1 MNKRSSIEQE
11 IRYEYLKWLYDWV
24 SGENYWALFR
34 HLHRTPFRWT
44 VPNDD
49 NRAMDGIAL
58 RDRFEYEEHY
68 TYVGYAEDE
77 CSVLELLVG
86 MASRIND
93 IMIGIEEEDQTPRWF
108 WEIVSNLFLHNF
120 TDDNFFNGGGR
131 DEISDILDMFM
142 DRTYTFN
149 GEGGLFPLK
158 NTDVDQREVE
168 LWYQMSAY
176 LDENFDINQVV

>member
-1 MNKRSSIEQE
+1 MNKRFNVEQE
-11 IRYEYLKWLYDWV
+11 IKYDYLKWLVDWV
-24 SGENYWALFR
+24 GGEDYWALFR
-34 HLHRTPFRWT
+34 HLHRTPFRW
-44 VPNDD
+44 VVANDE
-49 NRAMDGIAL
+49 NRAMDGMSL

-68 TYVGYAEDE
+68 TDVSYPDEE

-93 IMIGIEEEDQTPRWF
+93 IVIGIEEEDQTPRWF
-108 WEIVSNLFLHNF
+108 WEIVSNLFLQNF
-120 TDDNFFNGGGR
+120 SSDDFFKGGGR
-131 DEISDILDMFM
+131 AEISDILDMFM

-158 NTDVDQREVE
+158 NTDVDQREIE